1 MVLEKKK
8 IQPSP
13 TQSPIKKKI
22 IIIIKKTKFLVD
34 KRSRVQ
40 HVFHKPDQRE
50 KTQKEKEIKTQ
61 YHFQLPCLRCLFRL
75 KIEATKA
82 HRSVLQMS
90 LCIFNNPVVSV

>member
-1 MVLEKKK
+1 MFFTNQTKEK
-8 IQPSP
+8 
-13 TQSPIKKKI
+13 
-22 IIIIKKTKFLVD
+22 
-34 KRSRVQ
+34 
-40 HVFHKPDQRE
+40 

>member
-1 MVLEKKK
+1 MVLEKNK

-50 KTQKEKEIKTQ
+50 KNTKRKRNQNPIPLSTS
-61 YHFQLPCLRCLFRL
+61 LF
-75 KIEATKA
+75 E
-82 HRSVLQMS
+82 MS
-90 LCIFNNPVVSV
+90 LSLKD